1 MKNEENGI
9 QVLYLQEVSLK
20 PRMAVDGQPPGE
32 GDTQTL
38 SPPDPEAKSPGDQ
51 ENRKNS
57 LGPGNENWGAKG
69 RKSGAP

>member
-1 MKNEENGI
+1 
-9 QVLYLQEVSLK
+9 
-20 PRMAVDGQPPGE
+20 MAVDGQPPGE

-51 ENRKNS
+51 EKRKNS